1 MERLVSLYRSEYGCS
16 PDRVEKLSGDGSS
29 RQYYRLINGEHSV
42 IGTIGPEKKENEAF
56 LYYNDYFLSKHLPV
70 PRVIS
75 VCESGEAYLQEDLG
89 DISLYDIIK
98 DNGTKTPVT
107 ISLLENTMQVL
118 ARFHAAW
125 KNDTDSG
132 KSYPRDTMDRR
143 AILWDLNYF
152 KYCFVKPAGIDFDED
167 CLQDEFE
174 AFADAVGEIGPKT
187 LVLRDFQSRNV
198 MIKNGMP
205 YVIDYQGAR
214 IGPALYDVA
223 SFLWQ
228 ARIGLTEEERWRYA
242 EVYSAFASSL
252 GVKIPNNWKYDLSVI
267 ALFRM
272 LQVLGA
278 YGIRGLIEHKSR
290 FVTPVPAALINVNNL
305 LESIGS
311 NKFPCLRNII
321 DRALSLDKFKVR
333 IPDGH
338 LTVKVY
344 SFSYKKGIPEDFSG
358 NGGGFVFDCR
368 GMLNPGRFERYRSLT
383 GRDKPVMDF
392 LEEQGEIQGFLES
405 CFALTDKSVKN
416 YIERGFSS
424 LMICFGCTGGQ
435 HRSLYCA
442 DKMAQHIASLFDC
455 HVQLIHREQNMNETL
470 R

>member
-1 MERLVSLYRSEYGCS
+1 MPFYG
-16 PDRVEKLSGDGSS
+16 
-29 RQYYRLINGEHSV
+29 
-42 IGTIGPEKKENEAF
+42 
-56 LYYNDYFLSKHLPV
+56 
-70 PRVIS
+70 
-75 VCESGEAYLQEDLG
+75 
-89 DISLYDIIK
+89 
-98 DNGTKTPVT
+98 
-107 ISLLENTMQVL
+107 
-118 ARFHAAW
+118 
-125 KNDTDSG
+125 
-132 KSYPRDTMDRR
+132 
-143 AILWDLNYF
+143 DLNYF

-174 AFADAVGEIGPKT
+174 AFADIVAEIEPKT

-198 MIKNGMP
+198 MIKDGMP

-214 IGPALYDVA
+214 IGPAFYDVA

-228 ARIGLTEEERWRYA
+228 ARIGLSEEERWRYA

-278 YGIRGLIEHKSR
+278 YGFRGLIEHKSR
-290 FVTPVPAALINVNNL
+290 FVTPVPAALINVKNL
-305 LESIGS
+305 LGSIGR
-311 NKFPCLRNII
+311 NNFPCLQNII

-392 LEEQGEIQGFLES
+392 LEEQGEIHGFLES

-424 LMICFGCTGGQ
+424 LMICFGCTGGCNTG
-435 HRSLYCA
+435 RS
-442 DKMAQHIASLFDC
+442 IAPTRWRN
-455 HVQLIHREQNMNETL
+455 I
-470 R
+470 

>member
-16 PDRVEKLSGDGSS
+16 PDMVEKLSGDGSA

-98 DNGTKTPVT
+98 DNGTKAPVT
-107 ISLLENTMQVL
+107 VSLLENTMQVL

-174 AFADAVGEIGPKT
+174 AFADTVGEIGPKT

-205 YVIDYQGAR
+205 YIIDYQGAR

-228 ARIGLTEEERWRYA
+228 ARIGLTEEEIWRYA
-242 EVYSAFASSL
+242 EKYSTYASSL
-252 GVKIPNNWKYDLSVI
+252 GIKIANNWKFDLSLM

-278 YGIRGLIEHKSR
+278 YGFRGLIEHKSR
-290 FVTPVPAALINVNNL
+290 FVTPIPVALINVKKL
-305 LESIGS
+305 LEAIGR
-311 NKFPCLRNII
+311 NKFPCLKNII

-333 IPDGH
+333 MPDGQ

-368 GMLNPGRFERYRSLT
+368 GMLNPGRFECYRSLT

-442 DKMAQHIASLFDC
+442 DKMAQHIVSSFEC
-455 HVQLIHREQNMNETL
+455 NVQLIHREQNINETL